1 MTTSDDKNFQK
12 CINKCKKN
20 INKVFKI
27 YSDLL
32 NGIFSWQN
40 FIDFQN
46 ILIETLYEEK
56 SQEIPLRQTF
66 KKIKNGSDTV
76 NDKNLTIKKIEELEA
91 IENSIKILGDFL
103 CWIFYMYDFEL
114 IDKHI
119 EKPQIG
125 MNSVGSGVVAE
136 MEAIKKLNA
145 PQNPQFYLYNEIS
158 SFLRVGDLSVFDKQ
172 KGRIIGFGEI
182 KSSKPQN
189 NKLDISIDFIVNSK
203 KLYIPDD
210 LNHKENQGHDFLN
223 EDMVKHLEKQVCTM
237 KEFLTNKKK
246 VDKKI
251 EQEVNI
257 PHHKDL
263 ELLINKCYRNG
274 SAVLKISNDI
284 LYLSVKNKSEK
295 IDFKDIFD
303 KEHVLEILTT
313 NPKKGQ
319 NNIIFSKINL
329 LSYGKNIPF
338 LFLPI
343 SDSAKKKALNQ
354 TIFIIF
360 NYNSVIDYFY
370 KQGFTFVKKKKVPYL
385 EKKLDKEIISLC
397 LYSIHEIYNN
407 MFLDENSAI
416 DIMNKM
422 LIESKDGNGNRQIFM
437 NMRYIEK
444 IRDKN

>member
-1 MTTSDDKNFQK
+1 MTTLDDKNFQK
-12 CINKCKKN
+12 CINKCNKN

-56 SQEIPLRQTF
+56 SQEIPLRQTL
-66 KKIKNGSDTV
+66 KKINNGSDTI
-76 NDKNLTIKKIEELEA
+76 NNKSLTIKKIEELET
-91 IENSIKILGDFL
+91 IENSVKILGDFL
-103 CWIFYMYDFEL
+103 CWIFYMNDFEL
-114 IDKHI
+114 MDKHI
-119 EKPQIG
+119 EKPHVG

-136 MEAIKKLNA
+136 IEAIKKLNVS
-145 PQNPQFYLYNEIS
+145 QNPHFYLYNELS
-158 SFLRVGDLSVFDKQ
+158 SFLRIGDLSVFDKQ
-172 KGRIIGFGEI
+172 KGKIIGFGEI

-189 NKLDISIDFIVNSK
+189 NIIDISVDFIVNSK
-203 KLYIPDD
+203 NLYVPDD
-210 LNHKENQGHDFLN
+210 LEHKENQGHDFLN
-223 EDMVKHLEKQVCTM
+223 ENMKEHLEKQLCTM
-237 KEFLTNKKK
+237 KESLTNKKK
-246 VDKKI
+246 VDKHI
-251 EQEVNI
+251 QQEVNI

-263 ELLINKCYRNG
+263 EKLINKCHRNG

-284 LYLSVKNKSEK
+284 LYLSVKNKSEE
-295 IDFKDIFD
+295 IDFKDVFD

-313 NPKKGQ
+313 NPIKGQ
-319 NNIIFSKINL
+319 NNITFSKLNL

-343 SDSAKKKALNQ
+343 SNSAKKKALNQ

-385 EKKLDKEIISLC
+385 EKKLEKEIISLC
-397 LYSIHEIYNN
+397 LLSIHEIYIN
-407 MFLDENSAI
+407 MFLDEISAI
-416 DIMNKM
+416 DIINKM
-422 LIESKDGNGNRQIFM
+422 LNESKDGNGNRHIFM
-437 NMRYIEK
+437 NMKYIK
-444 IRDKN
+444 KRDKN